1 MKILIFLVCALAA
14 LALGSCSYK
23 PLNAPCAMEEGG
35 GPAESSKLEIPP
47 TMPAAPGD
55 TPIQALSYAGAE
67 PTPAFRPSQ
76 SVRAGDCGPL
86 RPINAG
92 TLR

>member
-1 MKILIFLVCALAA
+1 MKITVYVAFGMAG
-14 LALGSCSYK
+14 LALGGCSYK

-35 GPAESSKLEIPP
+35 GPAQSSKLEIAP
-47 TMPAAPGD
+47 TVPAAPGD
-55 TPIQALSYAGAE
+55 TPVQALSYAGSE
-67 PTPAFRPSQ
+67 PTPAFGPFQ
-76 SVRAGDCGPL
+76 SVRTGDCGPL

>member
-1 MKILIFLVCALAA
+1 MKILIFVVCAVMG
-14 LALGSCSYK
+14 LALGGCSYK
-23 PLNAPCAMEEGG
+23 PLDAPCSFAEGG
-35 GPAESSKLEIPP
+35 GPTQNSKVEIAPIVP
-47 TMPAAPGD
+47 GAPAD
-55 TPIQALSYAGAE
+55 NVIQALSYAGPE
-67 PTPAFRPSQ
+67 STPAFGPFR

>member
-1 MKILIFLVCALAA
+1 MKIPFYVVFGLAG
-14 LALGSCSYK
+14 LALGGCSYK
-23 PLNAPCAMEEGG
+23 PLSAPCSMEEGG
-35 GPAESSKLEIPP
+35 GPAQSSKIEIAP
-47 TMPAAPGD
+47 TVPAAP
-55 TPIQALSYAGAE
+55 TANAIQALSYAE
-67 PTPAFRPSQ
+67 SESTPAFGRFR

>member
-1 MKILIFLVCALAA
+1 MKILFYVVCALAA
-14 LALGSCSYK
+14 LAIGSCSYR
-23 PLNAPCAMEEGG
+23 PLNAPCAMEEDG
-35 GPAESSKLEIPP
+35 GPAQSSKLEIAP
-47 TMPAAPGD
+47 TVGAPGD
-55 TPIQALSYAGAE
+55 TPVQALSYAGAE
-67 PTPAFRPSQ
+67 PTPAFGPFR

>member
-1 MKILIFLVCALAA
+1 MKIPFYMVCVLAG
-14 LALGSCSYK
+14 LALGGCSYK
-23 PLNAPCAMEEGG
+23 PLSAPCSMEEGG
-35 GPAESSKLEIPP
+35 GPAQSSKIEIAP
-47 TMPAAPGD
+47 TVPAAP
-55 TPIQALSYAGAE
+55 TANAIQALSYAE
-67 PTPAFRPSQ
+67 PESTPAFGPFR

>member
-1 MKILIFLVCALAA
+1 MKIILYAAFGLAS

-23 PLNAPCAMEEGG
+23 PLDAPCSFAEGG
-35 GPAESSKLEIPP
+35 GPAQSSKLEIAP
-47 TMPAAPGD
+47 TVPAAPGD
-55 TPIQALSYAGAE
+55 NTIQALSYAE
-67 PTPAFRPSQ
+67 PESTPAFGPFR

>member
-1 MKILIFLVCALAA
+1 MKIRLYMICALAG
-14 LALGSCSYK
+14 LALGGCSYK
-23 PLNAPCAMEEGG
+23 PLDAPCSFAEGG
-35 GPAESSKLEIPP
+35 GPAQSSKLEIAPAV
-47 TMPAAPGD
+47 PAAPGD

-67 PTPAFRPSQ
+67 PTPAFGPFR
-76 SVRAGDCGPL
+76 SVRALDCGPL

>member
-35 GPAESSKLEIPP
+35 GPAQSSKLEIAP
-47 TMPAAPGD
+47 TAPAAP
-55 TPIQALSYAGAE
+55 TENPIQALSYAGDE
-67 PTPAFRPSQ
+67 PTPAFGPFR

>member
-1 MKILIFLVCALAA
+1 MKNTFYVAVGLAG
-14 LALGSCSYK
+14 LALGGCGYR
-23 PLNAPCAMEEGG
+23 PLNGPCSMEEGG
-35 GPAESSKLEIPP
+35 GPPQSSKLEIAP
-47 TMPAAPGD
+47 TVPAALGD
-55 TPIQALSYAGAE
+55 NTIQALSYAE
-67 PTPAFRPSQ
+67 PESTPAFGPFR

>member
-1 MKILIFLVCALAA
+1 MKITFYVAFGLAG

-23 PLNAPCAMEEGG
+23 PLDAPCSFAEGG
-35 GPAESSKLEIPP
+35 GPTQSSILEIAPGVAP
-47 TMPAAPGD
+47 SPGD
-55 TPIQALSYAGAE
+55 TTIQALSYAE
-67 PTPAFRPSQ
+67 PESTPAFGPFR

>member
-1 MKILIFLVCALAA
+1 MKTPFYMVCALVA
-14 LALGSCSYK
+14 LALGGCSYK
-23 PLNAPCAMEEGG
+23 PLDAPCSFAESG
-35 GPAESSKLEIPP
+35 GPTQNSKVEIAPTVPAPP
-47 TMPAAPGD
+47 TENA
-55 TPIQALSYAGAE
+55 IQALSYAGTE
-67 PTPAFRPSQ
+67 STPAFGPFR

>member
-1 MKILIFLVCALAA
+1 MKMPFYMVCVLAA

-35 GPAESSKLEIPP
+35 GPAQSSKLEIAP
-47 TMPAAPGD
+47 TVPAAPGE
-55 TPIQALSYAGAE
+55 TQIQALSYAGDE
-67 PTPAFRPSQ
+67 STPAFGPFRST
-76 SVRAGDCGPL
+76 RAGDCGPL

>member
-1 MKILIFLVCALAA
+1 MNIPFYVAIGLAG
-14 LALGSCSYK
+14 LALGGCSYK
-23 PLNAPCAMEEGG
+23 PLSAPCSMEEGG
-35 GPAESSKLEIPP
+35 GPAQSSKIEIAP
-47 TMPAAPGD
+47 TVPAAL
-55 TPIQALSYAGAE
+55 TANAIQALSYAE
-67 PTPAFRPSQ
+67 SESTPAFGPFR

>member
-1 MKILIFLVCALAA
+1 MKILIFVVCAVMG
-14 LALGSCSYK
+14 LALGGCSYK
-23 PLNAPCAMEEGG
+23 PLDAPCSFAEGG
-35 GPAESSKLEIPP
+35 GPAQSSKLEIAP
-47 TMPAAPGD
+47 TVPAAPGD
-55 TPIQALSYAGAE
+55 NTIQALSYAGPE
-67 PTPAFRPSQ
+67 STPAFGPFR